1 MYGDPSRV
9 RIHRVGINLN
19 KYENDLIEA
28 YANFTG
34 MDKSS
39 LIRKLAM
46 REAVNLLAG
55 HVEIT
60 DLIKKIEVT

>member
-46 REAVNLLAG
+46 REAVNLLSG